1 MNLKEFFIGRTVLA
15 ITLLLVLGMSYVWK
29 ANAPD
34 EVEPNTSPNATSSY
48 RTTLTGTYMSCL
60 PKHDN
65 FSTGAC
71 VVGMEVERGVYYV
84 LDFNLLFQTKPDL
97 KDGDRLTATGLFT
110 PMEMISS
117 DATRH
122 IIGKG
127 ILSVTSIRSSVSL
140 KSATF
145 EWVYATYNKDE
156 IPRTDI
162 SLKATYEDG
171 TTETKKVDSIEGS
184 CNEYSERDSDVYP
197 SSQMIICY
205 YAGLGRYYKVVKK
218 ENSYTVQRK
227 EFEEAS
233 PDYDP
238 PQQIFQTVIQF

>member
-15 ITLLLVLGMSYVWK
+15 ITLLLLLGMSYVWK

-34 EVEPNTSPNATSSY
+34 EVEPSTSPNATSSY

-71 VVGMEVERGVYYV
+71 VVGMEVERGVYYA
-84 LDFNLLFQTKPDL
+84 LDFNLLSQAKPEL
-97 KDGDRLTATGLFT
+97 KDGDKLTVSGVFT

-117 DATRH
+117 DTTRH

-127 ILSVTSIRSSVSL
+127 ILSVADMGSS
-140 KSATF
+140 KPFKNATF
-145 EWVYATYNKDE
+145 EWVYTTYTKDE

-162 SLKATYEDG
+162 SIKATYEDG
-171 TTETKKVDSIEGS
+171 TTETKKVDTIQGS
-184 CNEYSERDSDVYP
+184 CNKYTERDADVYP

-205 YAGLGRYYKVVKK
+205 YAGLGRYYKVVKN
-218 ENSYTVQRK
+218 ENIYRVQRK
-227 EFEEAS
+227 EFEESS
-233 PDYDP
+233 PDYSP
-238 PQQIFQTVIQF
+238 PQQTFQTIIQF